1 MNEPQPVRR
10 VAHSGVPFKLSD
22 SSYSPRAI
30 INYRSDKCN
39 SAVAHRLVSDELMF
53 LLRRRIYVIQNSC
66 KLCPEC
72 SRKLKNA
79 KIANAL
85 QVLMEFL
92 NLNYYNSFIQFGV
105 ASFQRRDGGFS
116 FDDSRY
122 PRYKLVGVAK
132 GKGVA
137 GANCA
142 RDRENKLSP
151 VAATG
156 MADAR
161 CGKVRRDERPVS
173 HPGTSPPTS
182 LFFFSTTNV
191 SRHAVREYL
200 VTVVSRARYCFISH
214 YRLVEHLTD
223 ADYNHYS
230 SSERRPRLCNCGV
243 IFVSGKSQVIMR
255 SGDYARTRGIEG
267 QVIREKEKEKETER
281 EIGRGCCMDCIVS
294 ELVQH
299 CTKRLMMHLGILVE
313 PIERWRVL
321 GERLTLALRA
331 VHSYSAGQVSS
342 LKVATKYFFSGTVS
356 LARPPKGIR
365 KFLLL
370 RVEPTFSGP
379 SGMFHSAEVETC
391 AASFR
396 FSPRSL
402 VHALMDEYVVIDLIF
417 LAEFHPAKTCIYDT
431 LSLWNAA
438 GIFREINIDGFES
451 TDTHDKLVAEISR
464 EDAGEPT
471 LLDREGFLF
480 HIGYGP
486 MYLQPEI

>member
-1 MNEPQPVRR
+1 
-10 VAHSGVPFKLSD
+10 
-22 SSYSPRAI
+22 
-30 INYRSDKCN
+30 
-39 SAVAHRLVSDELMF
+39 
-53 LLRRRIYVIQNSC
+53 
-66 KLCPEC
+66 
-72 SRKLKNA
+72 
-79 KIANAL
+79 L
-85 QVLMEFL
+85 QVLVKFL

-161 CGKVRRDERPVS
+161 CGKVRRDKRPVS
-173 HPGTSPPTS
+173 HPGTSP
-182 LFFFSTTNV
+182 
-191 SRHAVREYL
+191 
-200 VTVVSRARYCFISH
+200 
-214 YRLVEHLTD
+214 
-223 ADYNHYS
+223 
-230 SSERRPRLCNCGV
+230 RPRLCNCGV
-243 IFVSGKSQVIMR
+243 IFVS
-255 SGDYARTRGIEG
+255 
-267 QVIREKEKEKETER
+267 
-281 EIGRGCCMDCIVS
+281 IGRGCCCMDCIVS

-313 PIERWRVL
+313 PIERRRVL

-342 LKVATKYFFSGTVS
+342 LKVATKYFFGGTVS
-356 LARPPKGIR
+356 LARPPEGIR

-379 SGMFHSAEVETC
+379 SGMF
-391 AASFR
+391 
-396 FSPRSL
+396 
-402 VHALMDEYVVIDLIF
+402 MDEYVVIDLIF
-417 LAEFHPAKTCIYDT
+417 LAEFHPVKTCIYDT
-431 LSLWNAA
+431 LSLRNAA

-451 TDTHDKLVAEISR
+451 TDTHGRMSSPLRPASGLPNNSNELGLKRREIGRTAKVRDFPCDPCARNAEYKWDMDIPEAATRPAVNYTQRRIWLCES
-464 EDAGEPT
+464 EDQS
-471 LLDREGFLF
+471 LRCQWRKQILRQ
-480 HIGYGP
+480 H
-486 MYLQPEI
+486 

>member
-1 MNEPQPVRR
+1 
-10 VAHSGVPFKLSD
+10 
-22 SSYSPRAI
+22 
-30 INYRSDKCN
+30 
-39 SAVAHRLVSDELMF
+39 
-53 LLRRRIYVIQNSC
+53 
-66 KLCPEC
+66 
-72 SRKLKNA
+72 
-79 KIANAL
+79 IADAL
-85 QVLMEFL
+85 QILVEFL

-182 LFFFSTTNV
+182 LSFFSTTNV
-191 SRHAVREYL
+191 SRHAVCEYL
-200 VTVVSRARYCFISH
+200 VTVVSRARYRFISH
-214 YRLVEHLTD
+214 YRVLEHLTD
-223 ADYNHYS
+223 ADCNHYS
-230 SSERRPRLCNCGV
+230 SSERRPRLYNCGV
-243 IFVSGKSQVIMR
+243 IFVSG
-255 SGDYARTRGIEG
+255 E
-267 QVIREKEKEKETER
+267 RERERRKQR

-313 PIERWRVL
+313 PIERRRVL

-342 LKVATKYFFSGTVS
+342 LKVATKYFFGGTVS

-379 SGMFHSAEVETC
+379 SGMF
-391 AASFR
+391 
-396 FSPRSL
+396 
-402 VHALMDEYVVIDLIF
+402 MDEYVLIDLIF

-431 LSLWNAA
+431 LFLWNAA
-438 GIFREINIDGFES
+438 GIFHEINIDGFES
-451 TDTHDKLVAEISR
+451 TDTHGRANLIFVSGRHLAANESHFMPMSSPLRSASGLPNNSNELGLKRREIGRTTKVRDFPCDPYARNAEYKWDMDIPEAATRPAVNYTQRRIWSCES
-464 EDAGEPT
+464 EDQS
-471 LLDREGFLF
+471 LRCQWRKQILRQ
-480 HIGYGP
+480 H
-486 MYLQPEI
+486 